1 MKLNYCFFILLI
13 IVSMSATS
21 QERKICND
29 TINIKYQNNKL
40 GKYIGCLNYE
50 GNKEGY
56 GTLYSPDG
64 YIYKGDF
71 KNNKREGQGKL
82 IYPDGYVYS
91 GGFKN
96 NKKEGKGKLVYPN
109 GNGSYV
115 GEFQNNMFNGA
126 GIETIQDENYKKVSE
141 GVFVN
146 SILFNG
152 EKILYLSS
160 EKKQIYEIKG
170 AKPVSISQYNN
181 EILEFSEKGEFFPNN
196 SLNTGTQKQFIDN
209 YIITTIFKNGAEV
222 SRTTNI
228 DNYYVPSDIIGD
240 SESVSL
246 DLIFEKNDQTKY
258 INIYFDSSKDKP
270 YRFIFDTGAEM
281 MSIGFRMFNELKE
294 NGLVYEDLGITIPT
308 VGIRGEP
315 TQNKVIKI
323 AQLKIGEYTL
333 KNVFALV
340 KTLETA
346 NNSLIGIQFLEKF
359 REVYWSLKQNRLI
372 FYK

>member
-1 MKLNYCFFILLI
+1 MKLNYCFFIILI
-13 IVSMSATS
+13 IVSISATS

-50 GNKEGY
+50 GNKDGY

-109 GNGSYV
+109 GNGSYI

-126 GIETIQDENYKKVSE
+126 GIETLQDESYKKVSE

-146 SILFNG
+146 SILFDG

-160 EKKQIYEIKG
+160 GKKQIYEIKE

-181 EILEFSEKGEFFPNN
+181 GILEFSEKGEFFPNN

-240 SESVSL
+240 SESISL
-246 DLIFEKNDQTKY
+246 ELIFEKNDQTKY
-258 INIYFDSSKDKP
+258 INIYFDSSNDKP

-281 MSIGFRMFNELKE
+281 MSIGFRMFNELKK

-323 AQLKIGEYTL
+323 AQLKIGAYTL
-333 KNVFALV
+333 TNVIALV